1 MKKTEFHYKK
11 TDKINPYIGFT
22 SFQHMTGEPLYS
34 DSVVVPG
41 RNNIETEDFECY
53 PVPAGI
59 EEKGDAQG
67 FHPASTVAYF
77 RVLWRDFEPEQGVYD
92 YGFIDRI
99 LRRAEAK
106 GQTVMFRLMPH
117 STCARDD
124 VPDWLRDIIDCPIR
138 PDGARFKDSPRDPQ
152 FIYLFCEAV
161 KALGAR
167 FDSDK
172 TLDIVDIST
181 VGAWGEGHQRD
192 LYDHSLLEYMIDT
205 YTSAFPTTQ
214 LLCQMSSP
222 ELLER
227 ARDGGKRRIGTRA
240 DALGQPAHRYEVYP
254 MFLKNL
260 PKDLWKEAPIS
271 AESFYWLG
279 EWKRQGWD
287 ARDTFDYMLSLHVST
302 FNCKYLPIPFEWRED
317 VDYLLDR
324 MGYHFV
330 IDSFSCDERVTD
342 GKFSAVLSLDNRG
355 NAPIYHAVPLKVRL
369 KSGDSEY
376 IIDTGVDIRDW
387 MPGKTDVP
395 LTLSL
400 PADLQTGEYE
410 VSVGLTG
417 EGYPD
422 VYFESD
428 ADRDGAWY
436 KVGNVTAE

>member
-1 MKKTEFHYKK
+1 MHTEFHYKK
-11 TDKINPYIGFT
+11 TEHLNPYIGFT
-22 SFQHMTGEPLYS
+22 SFQHFCGDPLYT
-34 DSVVVPG
+34 DSVVIPG

-53 PVPAGI
+53 PVAEGI
-59 EEKGDAQG
+59 GEEGNSQG
-67 FHPASTVAYF
+67 FYPDSSVAYI
-77 RVLWRDFEPEQGVYD
+77 RALWRDFEPERGKYNYD
-92 YGFIDRI
+92 FIEKI
-99 LRRAEAK
+99 LRTAEK
-106 GQTVMFRLMPH
+106 RGQTVMFRLMQH

-124 VPDWLRDIIDCPIR
+124 VPDWLREIIDCPTR

-167 FDSDK
+167 FDSDP

-181 VGAWGEGHQRD
+181 VGAWGEGHQRE

-227 ARDGGKRRIGTRA
+227 ARNGGKRRIGTRA

-287 ARDTFDYMLSLHVST
+287 ARDTFDYMLSLHIST
-302 FNCKYLPIPFEWRED
+302 FNGKYLPIPFEWRED
-317 VDYLLDR
+317 VDYLLER

-330 IDSFSCDERVTD
+330 IDSFECTDCVTD
-342 GKFSAVLSLDNRG
+342 GKLSAVLSLDNRG

-369 KSGDSEY
+369 KSEKSEY
-376 IIDTGVDIRDW
+376 VIDTGVDIRGW
-387 MPGKTDVP
+387 VPGKTDVP
-395 LTLSL
+395 LALEL
-400 PADLQTGEYE
+400 PDGLAAGEYT
-410 VSVGLTG
+410 VSVALTG
-417 EGYPD
+417 GGYPD

-428 ADRDGAWY
+428 AERDGVWFE
-436 KVGNVTAE
+436 VGKTTIK

>member
-1 MKKTEFHYKK
+1 MQKTEFHYKK
-11 TDKINPYIGFT
+11 ADKLNPYIGFT
-22 SFQHMTGEPLYS
+22 SFQHFRGDPLYS
-34 DSVVVPG
+34 DSVVIPG
-41 RNNIETEDFECY
+41 RGNIETEDFECY
-53 PVPAGI
+53 PVADGI

-67 FHPASTVAYF
+67 FHPDSTVAYI
-77 RVLWRDFEPEQGVYD
+77 RALWRDFEPERGVYNYD
-92 YGFIDRI
+92 FIEKI
-99 LRRAEAK
+99 LRTAESR

-124 VPDWLRDIIDCPIR
+124 VPEWLRGIIDCPAR

-167 FDSDK
+167 FDSDP
-172 TLDIVDIST
+172 TLDVVDIST

-192 LYDHSLLEYMIDT
+192 LYDHALLEYMIDT

-227 ARDGGKRRIGTRA
+227 ARNGGKRRIGTRA

-302 FNCKYLPIPFEWRED
+302 FNCKYLPIPFEWRDD
-317 VDYLLDR
+317 VDYILER

-330 IDSFSCDERVTD
+330 IDSFACDECAAD
-342 GKFSAVLSLDNRG
+342 GKLCAVLSIDNRG

-369 KSGDSEY
+369 KSAGGECV
-376 IIDTGVDIRDW
+376 IDTGVDIRDW
-387 MPGKTDVP
+387 MPGKVDVP
-395 LTLSL
+395 LALDL
-400 PADLQTGEYE
+400 PDALAAGEYT
-410 VSVGLTG
+410 VSVALTG
-417 EGYPD
+417 GGYYD

-428 ADRDGAWY
+428 AERDGVWFE
-436 KVGNVTAE
+436 VGKTNVR